1 MEREKG
7 IAYCGLACCVCSEN
21 VLCPGCRSGGVD
33 RPKTALL
40 QLLCCVGGNG
50 GDGRIHLLSPCAM
63 LFVALMTMLQQ

>member
-1 MEREKG
+1 MRPAGPEGALLPEDSLFFVDR
-7 IAYCGLACCVCSEN
+7 
-21 VLCPGCRSGGVD
+21 VD
-33 RPKTALL
+33 RPETALL